1 VKSFVRSLAVGNGC
15 ERLRWFGAGARQ
27 SSSTDIFPAIQR
39 TTTSVAVV
47 ASDFPTRTKNGTP
60 FQRGESIVTRR
71 IANVSVAEL
80 ARVLD
85 AGQRTQLAELLRG
98 L

>member
-1 VKSFVRSLAVGNGC
+1 VK
-15 ERLRWFGAGARQ
+15 
-27 SSSTDIFPAIQR
+27 
-39 TTTSVAVV
+39 
-47 ASDFPTRTKNGTP
+47 
-60 FQRGESIVTRR
+60 RR